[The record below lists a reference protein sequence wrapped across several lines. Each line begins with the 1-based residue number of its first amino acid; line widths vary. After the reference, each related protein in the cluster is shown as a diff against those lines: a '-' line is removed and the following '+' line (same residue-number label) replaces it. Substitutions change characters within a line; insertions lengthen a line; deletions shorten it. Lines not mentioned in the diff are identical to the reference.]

1 MRRFFTFLALGLLLG
16 GSLAASAADSAYAS
30 PDFTLKDL
38 ATGKGITLS
47 HLKGKVVL
55 LDFWATWCP
64 PCRAEIHHLVDLS
77 RELKPKGLR
86 ILGLSVDQNGP
97 ALVKGF
103 MKNFGINYPVM
114 LCTPAIAQAYGGIDG
129 IPATFLLGKHGE
141 LLGHWVGYTDAQ
153 VFKDAIKAAL
163 AK

>member
-1 MRRFFTFLALGLLLG
+1 MRRFLTFLALSLLLG
-16 GSLAASAADSAYAS
+16 GGLAAAPADSAYPS

-38 ATGKGITLS
+38 ATGKSITLS

-64 PCRAEIHHLVDLS
+64 PCRAEIPHLVDLN
-77 RELKPKGLR
+77 RELRPKGLR

-97 ALVKGF
+97 APVLNF
-103 MKNFGINYPVM
+103 IKNFGINYYVM
-114 LCTPAIAQAYGGIDG
+114 LCTPEVARAYGGVDG
-129 IPATFLLGKHGE
+129 IPATFLLGKNGE

-153 VFKDAIKAAL
+153 VFRDAIKAAL

>member
-1 MRRFFTFLALGLLLG
+1 MRRIFTLLALGLLFA
-16 GSLAASAADSAYAS
+16 GSLAAADYPS

-38 ATGKGITLS
+38 ATGKDITLS

-64 PCRAEIHHLVDLS
+64 PCRAEIPHLVDLS
-77 RELKPKGLR
+77 RELRPKGLR
-86 ILGLSVDQNGP
+86 ILGLSMDQNGP
-97 ALVKGF
+97 VLVKSF

-114 LCTPAIAQAYGGIDG
+114 LCTPAVAQAYGGIDG